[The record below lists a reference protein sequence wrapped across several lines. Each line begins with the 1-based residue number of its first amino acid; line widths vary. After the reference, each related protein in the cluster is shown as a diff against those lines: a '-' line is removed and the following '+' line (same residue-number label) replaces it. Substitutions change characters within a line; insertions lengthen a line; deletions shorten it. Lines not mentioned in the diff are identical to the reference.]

1 LKLYALSKGAAIPVQ
16 ITEVQA
22 AELAEYASIS
32 IAFEVRVVFDVQEQ
46 GDDVSDVVLSE
57 RVLGAPYVK
66 DYDSINGDAPEHW
79 PSRFDVS
86 TWGFLVA
93 RIDGQRVGGAAIAF
107 DTPGVAMLDGRRDV
121 AVLWDIRVAGEARR
135 AGVGSALFREAE
147 EWARVRGCRRLEIE
161 TQNINVPACRFYAR
175 QGCTLGAVNRSA
187 YPDLPHEI
195 QLIWFK
201 DLS

>member
-1 LKLYALSKGAAIPVQ
+1 
-16 ITEVQA
+16 
-22 AELAEYASIS
+22 
-32 IAFEVRVVFDVQEQ
+32 
-46 GDDVSDVVLSE
+46 
-57 RVLGAPYVK
+57 
-66 DYDSINGDAPEHW
+66 
-79 PSRFDVS
+79 VS

-93 RIDGQRVGGAAIAF
+93 RIDGRRVGGAAIAF

-121 AVLWDIRVAGEARR
+121 AVLWDIRVAADARG
-135 AGVGSALFREAE
+135 AGVGSALFREVEA
-147 EWARVRGCRRLEIE
+147 WARVRGCSRLEVE